1 MDTHIWI
8 QLKDCEIFNIVIFYR
23 VLNLKCGK
31 KQIFFRNFKRFKS
44 FFALEALKWRCP
56 AIVRCSND
64 PAHTDYVTR
73 ASNRGLFLLWFPI
86 GERSVPGVK
95 GFFLGAAVKPLT
107 LVKGASG
114 SPMKNSE
121 GEKNRNW
128 ENGRCPSEWPIML
141 FDGMNSWQMLGR
153 SSFVFPF

>member
-1 MDTHIWI
+1 MAVPRHRALL
-8 QLKDCEIFNIVIFYR
+8 QRSRAHGL
-23 VLNLKCGK
+23 
-31 KQIFFRNFKRFKS
+31 RN
-44 FFALEALKWRCP
+44 
-56 AIVRCSND
+56 
-64 PAHTDYVTR
+64 

-121 GEKNRNW
+121 GEKRRI
-128 ENGRCPSEWPIML
+128 EIEKTDVVHPDDRLCCSMG
-141 FDGMNSWQMLGR
+141 
-153 SSFVFPF
+153 

>member
-1 MDTHIWI
+1 M
-8 QLKDCEIFNIVIFYR
+8 VIFYR
-23 VLNLKCGK
+23 VLNLKRGK

-121 GEKNRNW
+121 GEKRRIEIEKTDVVHPNDRLCCSM
-128 ENGRCPSEWPIML
+128 G
-141 FDGMNSWQMLGR
+141 
-153 SSFVFPF
+153 

>member
-1 MDTHIWI
+1 M
-8 QLKDCEIFNIVIFYR
+8 VIFYR
-23 VLNLKCGK
+23 VLNLKRGK

-121 GEKNRNW
+121 GEKRRIEIEKTDVVHPNDRL
-128 ENGRCPSEWPIML
+128 CCS
-141 FDGMNSWQMLGR
+141 MNSWQMLGR